1 MTATGS
7 VHAAPVASAGQR
19 CHVISD
25 MIICSCNV
33 ITKARILAAAD
44 AVARERPGLPVT
56 PGRIFRALGARPQCG
71 TCFAMIRRIIAD
83 AGIAFTCPEPLA
95 TVAEVEVE
103 VVEIVEIEVTTVEIT
118 FDPTAKVA

>member
-1 MTATGS
+1 
-7 VHAAPVASAGQR
+7 
-19 CHVISD
+19 
-25 MIICSCNV
+25 
-33 ITKARILAAAD
+33 
-44 AVARERPGLPVT
+44 VT

-95 TVAEVEVE
+95 TVAEVEV
-103 VVEIVEIEVTTVEIT
+103 VEIVEIEVTTVEIT

>member
-1 MTATGS
+1 
-7 VHAAPVASAGQR
+7 
-19 CHVISD
+19 

-71 TCFAMIRRIIAD
+71 TCFGMIRRIIAD
-83 AGIAFTCPEPLA
+83 AGIAFTCPEPIA
-95 TVAEVEVE
+95 TVADVELVE
-103 VVEIVEIEVTTVEIT
+103 VVEIVEVEVTTVEIT
-118 FDPTAKVA
+118 FDPTVKVA